1 MHGRAHLG
9 GDGGCL
15 VELLDLLVVGDGR
28 KLVGPLGGGLR
39 EIAPTPKVREGQRK
53 SAKAR
58 RAMRGSCMGR
68 YMGRYTGDARGEPH
82 LIDEVDHAEAEEEVH
97 QHEHEHRQRV
107 EVGPRLDH
115 LGLEGAGEDTATA
128 EGKHAWV

>member
-1 MHGRAHLG
+1 M
-9 GDGGCL
+9 L
-15 VELLDLLVVGDGR
+15 VLIAIALQSHHHRQVLA
-28 KLVGPLGGGLR
+28 KINGLKAM
-39 EIAPTPKVREGQRK
+39 E
-53 SAKAR
+53 KAR

-68 YMGRYTGDARGEPH
+68 YMGRCTGDARGEPH